1 MRKTKCFRCGKPI
14 LGNNDIAVCE
24 GCGKLIEDYLT
35 PDKKA
40 GILIV
45 DDEPSSL
52 KVLNQILSADYEIF
66 MAKNGQEAMELALTV
81 NPELI
86 LLDVVMEDMSGY
98 DVLRQLKELPETL
111 NIPVIFITGLSTA
124 EDEEKGL
131 ILGASDYITK
141 PFLDVV
147 VKARI
152 KTQINNV
159 RQRREIERLSM
170 TDALTGIA
178 NRRNFDLRMSMEWAH
193 AIREKKP
200 IAVIFID
207 LDNLKT
213 YNDTYNHIQ
222 GDAMLKSVAGL
233 LLSAAKRAQ
242 DLAARIG
249 GDEFA
254 ILLPNTELQP
264 ADDIARTLRE
274 NIEKS
279 CVLTSDNIE
288 TYLTV
293 SIGVAGAL
301 PSPDDL
307 ADDLLNLAD
316 ARLYRAKNGGRNR
329 VCSSDDRIIY

>member
-1 MRKTKCFRCGKPI
+1 MKPTVD
-14 LGNNDIAVCE
+14 LVAVERRMNEDIAATE
-24 GCGKLIEDYLT
+24 TENK
-35 PDKKA
+35 P

-52 KVLNQILSADYEIF
+52 KVLNQILSADYEIY
-66 MAKNGQEAMELALTV
+66 MAKSGKEALELAV
-81 NPELI
+81 SEIPDLI

-98 DVLRQLKELPETL
+98 EVLEQLKEYPETAL
-111 NIPVIFITGLSTA
+111 TPVIFITGLASA

-131 ILGASDYITK
+131 ILGAADYITK

-147 VKARI
+147 VRARV

-170 TDALTGIA
+170 TDALTGIP
-178 NRRNFDLRMSMEWAH
+178 NRRSFDLRLSMEWAH

-200 IAVIFID
+200 ITVMVID
-207 LDNLKT
+207 LDNFKA
-213 YNDTYNHIQ
+213 YNDTYKHKQ
-222 GDAMLKSVAGL
+222 GDVMLKTVADI

-264 ADDIARTLRE
+264 AIEIAQSLRE
-274 NIEKS
+274 RIES
-279 CVLTSDNIE
+279 ICVLTGSGDE
-288 TYLTV
+288 TSMTI
-293 SIGVAGAL
+293 SIGVACTWPTPEDL
-301 PSPDDL
+301 PDNFVDS
-307 ADDLLNLAD
+307 ADSQ
-316 ARLYRAKNGGRNR
+316 LYRAKHMGRNT
-329 VCSSDDRIIY
+329 VYTINSQ